1 MQRFKSTAVS
11 VTENMPQQH
20 FKIKQLL
27 LLIALL
33 LLPSV
38 ILAQKFIESS
48 AFSPD
53 IAINIKL
60 SDSYFLNTKTEAF
73 HYFFERDLNNSP
85 IWISNFDGADFQF
98 FLTKRL
104 NPYNRV
110 SLGYQYGFE
119 PGDPG
124 SHRLIQQISHIDRPG
139 NLTIGH
145 RFRSDQT
152 FYREE
157 SFKLRIR
164 YRFSIEVPL
173 QGQALDPGEFF
184 LLASEE
190 VLFDYQDSIFG
201 FENRLVFNTGYMINP
216 SQKLQ
221 FGFDLRSGSVQ
232 LFRNNTLLVK
242 LSWNVNL

>member
-1 MQRFKSTAVS
+1 MQRSKSLAVS
-11 VTENMPQQH
+11 GAEKLPPPH
-20 FKIKQLL
+20 FKINQLL
-27 LLIALL
+27 LFLILF

-38 ILAQKFIESS
+38 IPAQKFVKSS

-53 IAINIKL
+53 LAINFKL
-60 SDSYFLNTKTEAF
+60 NEDYFLNTKIEAF
-73 HYFFERDLNNSP
+73 HYFVERDVNDSP
-85 IWISNFDGADFQF
+85 IWVSNFDGTDFQL

-119 PGDPG
+119 PNDPG
-124 SHRLIQQISHIDRPG
+124 SHRIIQQFSTISRPR

-145 RFRSDQT
+145 RLRSDQT
-152 FYREE
+152 FYQEE
-157 SFKLRIR
+157 SFKLRLR
-164 YRFSIEVPL
+164 YRFSLEVPL

-190 VLFDYQDSIFG
+190 VLFDYQDSTVG
-201 FENRLVFNTGYMINP
+201 FENRLVFNIGYMIKP

-221 FGFDLRSGSVQ
+221 FGFDLRSENGQ
-232 LFRNNTLLVK
+232 LFTNNTLLVK
-242 LSWNVNL
+242 LGWIVNL

>member
-1 MQRFKSTAVS
+1 MQRSISIADS
-11 VTENMPQQH
+11 VPEKTPPQH
-20 FKIKQLL
+20 FKIKQLQL
-27 LLIALL
+27 FIALL

-38 ILAQKFIESS
+38 IHAQKFIESS

-53 IAINIKL
+53 IAINVKL
-60 SDSYFLNTKTEAF
+60 IDGYFLNTKIEAF
-73 HYFFERDLNNSP
+73 HYYFERDVNNSP
-85 IWISNFDGADFQF
+85 IWVSNFDGADFQF

-110 SLGYQYGFE
+110 SLGYQYGFD
-119 PGDPG
+119 PGYPG

-145 RFRSDQT
+145 RLRSDQT
-152 FYREE
+152 FYTEE
-157 SFKLRIR
+157 SFKFRIR
-164 YRFSIEVPL
+164 YRFSLEVPL
-173 QGQALDPGEFF
+173 QGQTLDPGEFF

-190 VLFDYQDSIFG
+190 VLFDYQDSTIG

-221 FGFDLRSGSVQ
+221 FGFDLRSGSVK

-242 LSWNVNL
+242 LSLNINL

>member
-1 MQRFKSTAVS
+1 MQRSNSKADS
-11 VTENMPQQH
+11 VPEKMPLE
-20 FKIKQLL
+20 FIKIKQLQL
-27 LLIALL
+27 IIALL
-33 LLPSV
+33 LLPS
-38 ILAQKFIESS
+38 IIHAQKFIESS

-53 IAINIKL
+53 IAINFKL
-60 SDSYFLNTKTEAF
+60 SNGYFLNTKIEAF
-73 HYFFERDLNNSP
+73 HYFIERDINNSP
-85 IWISNFDGADFQF
+85 IWVSNFDGADFQF

-110 SLGYQYGFE
+110 SLGYQYGF
-119 PGDPG
+119 DPG
-124 SHRLIQQISHIDRPG
+124 NPGSQRFIQQISHIDRSG

-145 RFRSDQT
+145 RLRSDQT
-152 FYREE
+152 FYKEE

-164 YRFSIEVPL
+164 YRFSLEVPL

-190 VLFDYQDSIFG
+190 VLFNYQDSTIG

-221 FGFDLRSGSVQ
+221 FGFDLRSKSGQ
-232 LFRNNTLLVK
+232 LFTGNTLLVK
-242 LSWNVNL
+242 LGWNINL

>member
-1 MQRFKSTAVS
+1 MQKILSEAVN
-11 VTENMPQQH
+11 VLD
-20 FKIKQLL
+20 KIRYQYSSMRPLY
-27 LLIALL
+27 LLIALFFM
-33 LLPSV
+33 PATAD
-38 ILAQKFIESS
+38 AQKFIGSS

-53 IAINIKL
+53 IAINVKL
-60 SDSYFLNTKTEAF
+60 SDNYFLNTKTEAF

-85 IWISNFDGADFQF
+85 IRVSNFDGTDFQF

-104 NPYNRV
+104 NPFNRI
-110 SLGYQYGFE
+110 SLGYQYGFD
-119 PGDPG
+119 PGDPC

-152 FYREE
+152 FYKEE
-157 SFKLRIR
+157 SFKFRFR
-164 YRFSIEVPL
+164 YRFSLEVPL

-184 LLASEE
+184 LLASKE

-216 SQKLQ
+216 LQKLQ

-232 LFRNNTLLVK
+232 LFKNNTLLVK
-242 LSWNVNL
+242 LSWNINL